1 MPIVTLRTTTGRESI
16 VIDNIVSR
24 VQGKKIPLKAV
35 FHTEDLRGYIFVE
48 GEVADV
54 DSAIKGLP
62 HIRGMVS
69 TDIKLDEVEKF
80 LVPEKRQIKLDVGDI
95 VEVTGGPAFKGEK
108 AKITR
113 VDEVKGEITIEL
125 LEAVI
130 PIPLT
135 LPATAVR
142 LYEKKKE

>member
-1 MPIVTLRTTTGRESI
+1 MPIVTLRTTTGREGV
-16 VIDNIVSR
+16 VIDSIVSR
-24 VQGKKIPLKAV
+24 VQTKKIPVKSV
-35 FHTEDLRGYIFVE
+35 FQTEDLRGYIFME
-48 GEVADV
+48 GEIADIENAV
-54 DSAIKGLP
+54 KGLP
-62 HIRGMVS
+62 HIRGIVAS
-69 TDIKLDEVEKF
+69 DVKVEEVEKF

-113 VDEVKGEITIEL
+113 VDDVKGEITIEL

-135 LPATAVR
+135 LPNTAVR
-142 LYEKKKE
+142 LYEKKK